1 MPQMQGKVLI
11 VVVLAIALFA
21 AYSYFFRKSESFA
34 VEIPAPAPV
43 IEQPPPHL
51 PGRVITPAGP
61 NSPAQQADLDEPPA
75 LLPEPKDRDPYGDSY
90 QSSSFGDE
98 SRNPEKLFGPAP
110 LPTVTDI
117 AQASGV
123 ASSQLSPFQPAVE
136 QFNPETAQNGGA
148 WIKTGDESGIFAFD
162 KDMPT
167 NYASF

>member
-1 MPQMQGKVLI
+1 MPQMQQKVLI
-11 VVVLAIALFA
+11 VVLLAVSLFVG
-21 AYSYFFRKSESFA
+21 YVYFFRKDEGFA

-51 PGRVITPAGP
+51 PGRVITPGGP
-61 NSPAQQADLDEPPA
+61 NSPVQQADLKEPPV
-75 LLPEPKDRDPYGDSY
+75 LLPEPKDRDPYDDSY

-98 SRNPEKLFGPAP
+98 NRSPEKLFGPAP

-117 AQASGV
+117 AQASGI

-136 QFNPETAQNGGA
+136 QFNPENAQNGGA
-148 WIKTGDESGIFAFD
+148 FIRTGDSSGIFAFD

-167 NYASF
+167 NYAAF